1 MKFYLVEI
9 TTYED
14 GIPTATGIYAYDNEI
29 DAVANFHSK
38 MGGAMKNANYAT
50 ELLIVLNENGGIVK
64 DEQFIRD
71 AEEEETE
78 A

>member
-14 GIPTATGIYAYDNEI
+14 GTPTAKAIYAYDNET
-29 DAVANFHSK
+29 DAVANFHNK

-64 DEQFIRD
+64 DEQFVRD
-71 AEEEETE
+71 AAEEPE